1 MVPKKANQPE
11 EWVSA
16 VVKAQKKFETAAK
29 RYEKI
34 GQERIEMF
42 NAAINDGGM
51 SAYGISKALGGNPT
65 PNRVARL
72 VTPDRK
78 E

>member
-1 MVPKKANQPE
+1 MVPKQASQPE
-11 EWVSA
+11 EWVTA
-16 VVKAQKKFETAAK
+16 VVKAQKKFERAAK
-29 RYEKI
+29 QYEKV

-72 VTPDRK
+72 VAADRK

>member
-1 MVPKKANQPE
+1 MVPKQASQPE
-11 EWVSA
+11 EWVTA

-29 RYEKI
+29 RYEKV
-34 GQERIEMF
+34 GQERIDMF
-42 NAAINDGGM
+42 TSAINEGGM

-72 VTPDRK
+72 VAANRK